1 MYIRTRFI
9 IIIFITVIF
18 TACSSRPLVPYTNES
33 PPLVLMPVSQAN
45 IKDERGRFREIFCEV
60 NEKRGDNLP
69 DYRSCESALTY
80 VGTEPVG
87 TGHNIEPGTSRKNY
101 VATIVLGIGA
111 DCFASWINANGSA
124 AEHVRQYGYDM
135 RYIEVESL
143 SSSQRN
149 AFIIRESLLQMQKS
163 GSKENLI
170 LIGYSKGI
178 VDILESI
185 VSYPEIRGH
194 VAAIISVAGAV
205 GGSPLANNAT
215 QSQLEF
221 MKAWPGAK
229 CTSGDGGAM
238 DSLRTD
244 TRKTW
249 LESNPLPD
257 SIPYYSLV
265 AFPDPERI
273 SSVLK
278 PSYNTLSQIDGRN
291 DGQVLFYDQVIPG
304 STLLGYINADH
315 FAAVIPIARTHAIIG
330 NTVVEHNDYP
340 REVLL
345 EALLRFVEED
355 LSRRNTAQ

>member
-1 MYIRTRFI
+1 MYISTRLN
-9 IIIFITVIF
+9 IIIFFTVIF
-18 TACSSRPLVPYTNES
+18 TACSSRPLVPYTTES

-45 IKDERGRFREIFCEV
+45 TVDKRGRFREIFCFV
-60 NEKRGDNLP
+60 NEARGENLP
-69 DYRSCESALTY
+69 DYRSCESALTQ
-80 VGTEPVG
+80 VGVEPVG
-87 TGHNIEPGTSRKNY
+87 TGHNIELGTSSKNY
-101 VATIVLGIGA
+101 VATIVLGVGA

-135 RYIEVESL
+135 RFIEVESL

-149 AFIIRESLLQMQKS
+149 ALIIRDSLLHMQNQ
-163 GSKENLI
+163 GSKHNLI

-178 VDILESI
+178 VDILEAI
-185 VSYPEIRGH
+185 VTYPDIRNH

-221 MKAWPGAK
+221 MKIWPGAK
-229 CTSGDGGAM
+229 CTSGDGGAI

-249 LESNPLPD
+249 LENNPLPD

-315 FAAVIPIARTHAIIG
+315 FAAVIPIARTHEIIG

-345 EALLRFVEED
+345 EAVFRFVEED
-355 LSRRNTAQ
+355 LSRLNSDP